1 MGVMLCEFDITK
13 KGCVELELRKILD
26 LAESSG
32 SVSAQDGEEVLG
44 EGDDGILRM
53 VLLVV
58 PDEAQLDLK
67 IC

>member
-1 MGVMLCEFDITK
+1 VIP
-13 KGCVELELRKILD
+13 KIFSQGD
-26 LAESSG
+26 SFTSF
-32 SVSAQDGEEVLG
+32 SAQDGEEVLG